1 VSVTATLKDIM
12 TRFRSI
18 LFALIT
24 TTTLAACQDSGVA
37 VGDSESSNQAGLA
50 GSGDTTSP
58 IAGSNAGV
66 SPTPTQNPGTN
77 DNSATPPVSQPIP
90 LATLGARNL
99 AADDIAAS
107 RFLNQATFGATLSS
121 IQAFKNSGS
130 RASWI
135 DEQMALPASLT
146 LPYTRAN
153 SNGSDNAARHQIW
166 WNNALNGEDQLRQ
179 RVTFALS
186 QIFVVSD
193 LDFALSNAQYGVSD
207 YYDMLSRNAF
217 GNYRTLLEDVTL
229 HPVMGVYLSMVRNEK
244 ANPELKVR
252 PDENYAREVLQL
264 FSIGL
269 FNLNNRGEVINPDNP
284 TPTYTQN
291 TIEEFARVFTG
302 WEYPASR
309 YWGDTNLTNDAFIGR
324 MTPNNN
330 FHDDGSKTLLNGTTV
345 PAGLGA
351 EADMQA
357 ALDNIFAHQNV
368 GPFISKQLIQRLVT
382 SNPTPEYV
390 ERVVS
395 VFNDNGD
402 GVRGDLGAVVKAL
415 LTDVEAV
422 DGYASVPNFGKL
434 REPNVR
440 LAHYWRALDGQPGP
454 QAEGVHN
461 TADFTLQRLDEMGG
475 QAVMKSRSVF
485 NFYLPDFQ
493 LAPGET
499 LLAPE
504 MQNMSEAFL
513 ASTHNNYHH
522 LVYRFHNRADLSD
535 DNPRVTITDLEG
547 LANLSATPARLLDW
561 FDLLFFSGTMP
572 DTMRNLLGEY
582 MLTQPNND
590 SGRFARAQDT
600 LFMIMVSPAIHVQ
613 R

>member
-1 VSVTATLKDIM
+1 
-12 TRFRSI
+12 
-18 LFALIT
+18 
-24 TTTLAACQDSGVA
+24 
-37 VGDSESSNQAGLA
+37 
-50 GSGDTTSP
+50 
-58 IAGSNAGV
+58 
-66 SPTPTQNPGTN
+66 
-77 DNSATPPVSQPIP
+77 
-90 LATLGARNL
+90 
-99 AADDIAAS
+99 
-107 RFLNQATFGATLSS
+107 
-121 IQAFKNSGS
+121 
-130 RASWI
+130 
-135 DEQMALPASLT
+135 
-146 LPYTRAN
+146 
-153 SNGSDNAARHQIW
+153 
-166 WNNALNGEDQLRQ
+166 
-179 RVTFALS
+179 
-186 QIFVVSD
+186 
-193 LDFALSNAQYGVSD
+193 
-207 YYDMLSRNAF
+207 
-217 GNYRTLLEDVTL
+217 
-229 HPVMGVYLSMVRNEK
+229 MVRNEK